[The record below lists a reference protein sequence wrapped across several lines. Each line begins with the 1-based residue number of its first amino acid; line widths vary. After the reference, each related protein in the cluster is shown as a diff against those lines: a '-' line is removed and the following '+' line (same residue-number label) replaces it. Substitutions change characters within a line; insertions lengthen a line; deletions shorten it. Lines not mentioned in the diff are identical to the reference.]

1 MPMLVTPTSLLS
13 PMVSLILWLIYQCG
27 DTVEQKMIPG
37 DSNDNR
43 PTDIDASITVTFAK

>member
-1 MPMLVTPTSLLS
+1 MPMLVTPSSLLS

-37 DSNDNR
+37 DSNDKR
-43 PTDIDASITVTFAK
+43 PTDVDASITVTFAK